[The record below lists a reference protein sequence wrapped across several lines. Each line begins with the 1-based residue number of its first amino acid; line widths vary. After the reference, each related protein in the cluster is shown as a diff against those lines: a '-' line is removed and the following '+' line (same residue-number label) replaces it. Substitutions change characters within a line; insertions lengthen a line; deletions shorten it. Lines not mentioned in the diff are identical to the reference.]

1 MPSQVPSATAA
12 GDVPASVRSRIEA
25 LRSRAQVSLAAAVAR
40 RERAYRE
47 LVTSPDPVD
56 QAIARVY
63 RDFLVQVEQVERS
76 EATMLL
82 AAGADGG
89 TVVGRIAVFDDN
101 RDLLVVPWH
110 APEGQRLLTARER
123 LLVSERGRGPL
134 SIHRLTAD
142 AAALAERIRH
152 GMRGAARREEM
163 SDPLATLTTEQGD
176 ALEAIASADK
186 EVVLT
191 GPPGSGKSA
200 IVLVELA
207 RRVLSHPEPHT
218 LRVLFVTGTPRL
230 AQRADVLGRLLGV
243 ASITPVPQAALAR
256 RLGIG
261 DGPAPIAGQH
271 PGADGA
277 EIPQAIEVAFE
288 EARARL
294 GSSELVPHPLGRV
307 EPDEL
312 SAVRSWRARE
322 TTTAYALVARSLR
335 ADLVAEYE
343 RLLPGP
349 TSIAAAEAAA
359 DQLRPSLTPTE
370 LVRLAL
376 PGRTLPPPL
385 RRAAT
390 AVARMLLDTAPRQD
404 TARWDL
410 VVVDE
415 YQRLPGLLLW
425 LLRRSA
431 GALLLSGDPHQS
443 FTDEDVRG
451 GERAKAVALT
461 TSLRLPATIA
471 TWIDDTWRGHGLT
484 PPGIDSAAAG
494 GTVRTVPGAAA
505 NPAPTTQVI
514 APASLAKNRDGWLGP
529 LDALGLEWSEVVLVQ
544 PEMLLAEHGAP
555 GLFVAATRAIDTLT
569 LDRHAC

>member
-1 MPSQVPSATAA
+1 MPSHASSAAA
-12 GDVPASVRSRIEA
+12 GADVPAAVRSRIEA

-76 EATMLL
+76 EAAMLL
-82 AAGADGG
+82 AADVDGR
-89 TVVGRIAVFDDN
+89 TVVGRIAVFDDD

-123 LLVSERGRGPL
+123 LLISERGRGPL
-134 SIHRLTAD
+134 SVHRLTAD
-142 AAALAERIRH
+142 ADALAERIRH
-152 GMRGAARREEM
+152 GMRSAAQREEM
-163 SDPLATLTTEQGD
+163 SDPLSTLTTEQGD
-176 ALEAIASADK
+176 ALEAIAAADTD
-186 EVVLT
+186 VVLT

-230 AQRADVLGRLLGV
+230 AQRAEVLGRLLGV
-243 ASITPVPQAALAR
+243 ASITPVPQAALPG

-261 DGPAPIAGQH
+261 DDPSPIAGQH

-277 EIPQAIEVAFE
+277 DVPQAIEAAF
-288 EARARL
+288 ATIRGRL
-294 GSSELVPHPLGRV
+294 GSHDSVPHPLGPI

-312 SAVRSWRARE
+312 TAVRSWRARE
-322 TTTAYALVARSLR
+322 TTTAYALAARGLR
-335 ADLVAEYE
+335 ADLIAEYE

-349 TSIAAAEAAA
+349 ASIAAAESAA
-359 DQLRPSLTPTE
+359 DLLRPSLTPTE
-370 LVRLAL
+370 LVRRAL
-376 PGRTLPPPL
+376 PDRTLPPAL

-390 AVARMLLDTAPRQD
+390 AAARMLLDTAPRQD
-404 TARWDL
+404 TATWDL

-431 GALLLSGDPHQS
+431 GELLLSGDPHQS

-451 GERAKAVALT
+451 GGRAKAVALT

-471 TWIDDTWRGHGLT
+471 TWIDDTWQEHGLT

-494 GTVRTVPGAAA
+494 GTVRTIPGAAA
-505 NPAPTTQVI
+505 NPPPNAQVI
-514 APASLAKNRDGWLGP
+514 APASLAEHRDGWLSP
-529 LDALGLEWSEVVLVQ
+529 LDALGLEWSEVVLV
-544 PEMLLAEHGAP
+544 EHELLLTEHGAP

-569 LDRHAC
+569 LDSRA